1 MEAKHSPLPW
11 EARPSSNKGNGTA
24 WRDIVSTG
32 AAFAPCYVG
41 EAIDANAE
49 LIVRAVNSHAE
60 LVAALRETKV
70 WMEDCM
76 MDRGVK
82 GLPSRT
88 AYDRVVAA
96 LAKAEGGAA

>member
-60 LVAALRETKV
+60 LVAALRHVLAIYEGPQPMRHDTLD
-70 WMEDCM
+70 MI
-76 MDRGVK
+76 R
-82 GLPSRT
+82 
-88 AYDRVVAA
+88 AA